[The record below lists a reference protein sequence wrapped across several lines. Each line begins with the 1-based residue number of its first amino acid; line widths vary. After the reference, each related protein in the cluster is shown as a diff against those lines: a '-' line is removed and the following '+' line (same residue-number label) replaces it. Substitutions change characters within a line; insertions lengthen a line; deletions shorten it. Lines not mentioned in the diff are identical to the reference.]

1 MSSALVVQRYR
12 FDPAVGRNNIS
23 LYLNRETRRAGATL
37 EYLAR
42 QRSRFRSRMGL
53 GDGVQLRGVSTGKNG
68 RQSAPAQ
75 FRNNKAAS
83 VSRRAKDGDR
93 SIRLLRPR

>member
-1 MSSALVVQRYR
+1 MR
-12 FDPAVGRNNIS
+12 
-23 LYLNRETRRAGATL
+23 
-37 EYLAR
+37 
-42 QRSRFRSRMGL
+42 L

-75 FRNNKAAS
+75 FRNHKAAS

-93 SIRLLRPR
+93 SIRLLRPRWIWRKRSWLNCQWHMFLLSYSSS